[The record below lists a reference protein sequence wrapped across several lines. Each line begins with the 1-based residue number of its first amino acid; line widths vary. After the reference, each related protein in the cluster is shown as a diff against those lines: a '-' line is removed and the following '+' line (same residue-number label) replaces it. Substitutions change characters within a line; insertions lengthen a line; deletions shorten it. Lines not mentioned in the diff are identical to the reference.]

1 MTHQWQTPRALLGQ
15 ALLSFLPEW
24 LQQALADLDA
34 KAILLTEGLSN
45 ANYRLW
51 CPQGDWVLRVNRP
64 QSLWCN
70 REQELANWR
79 LAEIAGLAPALI
91 WHSDDKRIYLSHFVT
106 QVQPWSSVMSQE
118 HLSQDSLPQASL
130 SQALE
135 NPVNPNLAP
144 SLYKRVPVDNSAA
157 LDTALDSVF
166 DEARPVSLLLNL
178 LRPLSQLPVPD
189 VALTPRVQWQE
200 YLARL
205 TELASAMAG
214 SHSRGNRQ
222 SNLTLSKREHLPSQ
236 WHKGFSLLSSLGTEI
251 EHWLVQLE
259 TCLVANQY
267 CHRDLNP
274 TNLLLVGD
282 KLQCIDFEYA
292 TASHPLF
299 ELASVIS
306 SHKFTPW
313 QREALITQYLDVNPN
328 VKPSGIDAMPAAI
341 NCYWLCCAAWALLM
355 AAEQDEH
362 QTHHLSYFN
371 HYYQQLIT
379 I

>member
-1 MTHQWQTPRALLGQ
+1 MASQWQTPETLIGKDLM
-15 ALLSFLPEW
+15 SSLPDW
-24 LQQALADLDA
+24 LQKALADLDA

-79 LAEIAGLAPALI
+79 LAEAAGLAPALI
-91 WHSDDKRIYLSHFVT
+91 WHSGDKLVYLSHFVAQT
-106 QVQPWSSVMSQE
+106 RPWSSVMS
-118 HLSQDSLPQASL
+118 HGNNSL
-130 SQALE
+130 SQAVE
-135 NPVNPNLAP
+135 NSVNPNFGP
-144 SLYKRVPVDNSAA
+144 SLYKRVPADNSAA
-157 LDTALDSVF
+157 LNTALDSVF
-166 DEARPVSLLLNL
+166 DEAKPVSLLLNL
-178 LRPLSQLPVPD
+178 LRPLSELPVPD

-205 TELASAMAG
+205 TELASTMGRA
-214 SHSRGNRQ
+214 HSRVNRQ
-222 SNLTLSKREHLPSQ
+222 SNLTPPKKTHLSSQ
-236 WHKGFSLLSSLGTEI
+236 WHRAFTQLSSLVTDI
-251 EHWLVQLE
+251 ERWLVQLE

-299 ELASVIS
+299 ELASVIT
-306 SHKFTPW
+306 SHKLTLR
-313 QREALITQYLDVNPN
+313 QRDSLIEQYLAFNPN
-328 VKPSGIDAMPAAI
+328 VKASGFEAMPAAI

-355 AAEQDEH
+355 AAEQEEES
-362 QTHHLSYFN
+362 QTRYLAYFN
-371 HYYQQLIT
+371 QYQQLIT